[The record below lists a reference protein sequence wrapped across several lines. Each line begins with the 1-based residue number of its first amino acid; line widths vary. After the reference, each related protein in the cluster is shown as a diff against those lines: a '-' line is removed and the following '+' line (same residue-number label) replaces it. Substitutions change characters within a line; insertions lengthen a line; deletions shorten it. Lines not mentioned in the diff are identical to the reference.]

1 MLTENWPRIG
11 PEDQQPP
18 PRRAGSILRTS
29 CKRLVDV
36 LGASIMLVLLTP
48 ACALIAAAVALDGGP
63 ILYAHTRVGRQ
74 GRSFRCYKFRSMV
87 PQADRVL
94 ADLLQ
99 DPQMRAAW
107 ETKRKLPRDARVT
120 RIGRILRV
128 TSLDELPQ
136 LFNVLRG
143 DMSLVGPRPVVR
155 EELERHY
162 ARLGA
167 QAAYLS
173 VRPGITGLWQ
183 VSGRS
188 DTSYDSR
195 VLLDLAYVEEQS
207 ILTDL
212 AILLRTP
219 AAVLRGRGAC

>member
-1 MLTENWPRIG
+1 MLTENWPRIS
-11 PEDQQPP
+11 PEGKQQPP
-18 PRRAGSILRTS
+18 RLATSVLRTP

-36 LGASIMLVLLTP
+36 LGASILLVLLVP
-48 ACALIAAAVALDGGP
+48 AYLLIAAAVMLDGGP
-63 ILYAHTRVGRQ
+63 ILYTYTRVGQQ
-74 GRSFRCYKFRSMV
+74 GRSFKFRSIV

-94 ADLLQ
+94 ADLLR
-99 DPQMRAAW
+99 DPQLRTAW
-107 ETKRKLPRDARVT
+107 ETKRKLPCDARVT
-120 RIGRILRV
+120 RVGRILRV

-136 LFNVLRG
+136 LVNVLRG
-143 DMSLVGPRPVVR
+143 DMGLVGPRPVVR

-188 DTSYDSR
+188 DTSYDSH

-212 AILLRTP
+212 AILLWTP
-219 AAVLRGRGAC
+219 AAVLRGCGAC